1 MNWKFLSLPPCV
13 VCVRASASEPLDSRW
28 STPLEVGP
36 TRDLRRRRRLG
47 FGAATSVDLRSKY
60 SRIGRSSTTTTEE
73 QEEQEDKRRRRFYA
87 SCLIISGSFFS
98 AKSSLSA
105 AILSVKSSISAAI
118 LSEEKKRKKER
129 KIGVIGR
136 NLLYQNSV
144 KIGGIKLRI
153 RSCTCSR
160 VSPST
165 LLSGGKQGATA
176 ACKTCRGRPLV
187 DGIRP
192 SSAGMTGMTSTVG
205 LELTNFLN
213 PDLTWK
219 KVSKGYRRNRK
230 PVAKFLTAGVELAD
244 KSPRR
249 AEDTT
254 VSDSEKLGVAVL
266 GRRFSD
272 KMENVPIKK
281 RKYNFRSPSP
291 PPRTPSPHSKVA
303 QHASGQGSSPNFS
316 GKRVHLALDTS
327 TASTVSPHGV
337 EGKVL
342 EAMNGKLDFREDFSG
357 IEILAEAACSDSFDV
372 NVDHT
377 VENPV
382 AEESA
387 CRENETPML
396 KEETGVSLE
405 TTNLSPNDTSV
416 QDRVEESSVEDIT
429 PAVEQKSPIL
439 EDNKMVESSVSL
451 SKDRS
456 FWDLNVV
463 MDDWQQPSDIVN
475 VEANT
480 VEGDSKDKSEK
491 LNPLKNG
498 ETERETVETDFVK
511 DDDMVNK
518 LVSSEVHGKTDA
530 HSDSRG
536 SSFGSNRQDNH
547 LEACSGLDHNHDEC
561 GVDGKPSAQVV
572 RIDQCLSNGPYPS
585 NMESSTSPP
594 SLEEKT
600 KTGLID
606 RIACVENV
614 QVEEQHDV
622 ASPYVPALDGVTH
635 EVDST
640 ALKVDDEDSAR
651 ASSLN
656 NETSVPQEV
665 SSVENCKP
673 SSTDS
678 IKVEPVCE
686 VEKADV
692 SNVSLSCE
700 DVSTSSAPVEEVQ
713 PIVAEEKNPLADEA
727 FPSHTSEIDSSVHAG
742 SEEVIHVS
750 SGNLTATVEP
760 VSGFTTQEDCI
771 DYAPT
776 KSLGEINNE
785 DPNDEIR
792 ESDAAQNDKESVI
805 GAENSRELQAGYDSQ
820 FEDGE
825 LRETDVRCWNE
836 NEGDSA
842 EIEQVDYES
851 ECDGERLCVS
861 EAEGSE
867 NKMKFESGSTQ
878 GFSDVTEKKIEECIL
893 GDASRDHLTSSK
905 IRTLEATDG
914 SKLKKDGVDCEDG
927 ANSKDFGSN
936 AGYRRG
942 LLSRTEGSLSSDTI
956 PRSGSDNCEDL
967 FPHSEREAA
976 SKSMEGDRSTM
987 QMRCRSPGG
996 GDGHI
1001 VNTRQLSNYDGF
1013 YGSGRPRPRSIV
1025 ESRGRYVMAS
1035 DCTISEA
1042 TGVEGFENRVRR
1054 QYLSS
1059 SSNSVYRQ
1067 FNRRSLAYRD
1077 DTNGIH
1083 GGAPHS
1089 NNPDRSR
1096 FRRYPQGVSRDF
1108 REDYHRPMYNY
1119 STDHMPHRMARRER
1133 SISPVGGGRINYAQP
1148 YKKSRSRSRSRSPNS
1163 RLLLRERNE
1172 GRRRSRSPNFRPV
1185 RMDKVSLPFQKRFAA
1200 DFEEGFISPPRKR
1213 FSPPHN
1219 SQFDDQIPDL
1229 DNFRS
1234 PNFRPVR
1241 MERMRMPFPKQ
1252 HFAADYEEGFISPP
1266 RKRFS
1271 PQRNSQF
1278 DERIPTFR
1286 PPNFRPVRADRARLP
1301 FQKHFTADDEEG
1313 YISPPRKRFSP
1324 QNNSRFDDRMDNFRD
1339 RKSPVRNFRQQ
1350 GQRYDR
1356 FPRRFPDMGGAGRG
1370 GGYNKYEGGGEDDRR
1385 KQGSRFDMIPRR
1397 RFDDTADGGVG
1408 GPGGSVGRRMTTEDE

>member
-1 MNWKFLSLPPCV
+1 
-13 VCVRASASEPLDSRW
+13 
-28 STPLEVGP
+28 
-36 TRDLRRRRRLG
+36 
-47 FGAATSVDLRSKY
+47 
-60 SRIGRSSTTTTEE
+60 
-73 QEEQEDKRRRRFYA
+73 
-87 SCLIISGSFFS
+87 
-98 AKSSLSA
+98 
-105 AILSVKSSISAAI
+105 
-118 LSEEKKRKKER
+118 
-129 KIGVIGR
+129 
-136 NLLYQNSV
+136 
-144 KIGGIKLRI
+144 
-153 RSCTCSR
+153 
-160 VSPST
+160 
-165 LLSGGKQGATA
+165 
-176 ACKTCRGRPLV
+176 
-187 DGIRP
+187 
-192 SSAGMTGMTSTVG
+192 MTGMTSTVG

-230 PVAKFLTAGVELAD
+230 PVAKFLTAGLELAD

-249 AEDTT
+249 AEDAT

-281 RKYNFRSPSP
+281 RKYNFWSPSP

-303 QHASGQGSSPNFS
+303 QHASGQGASPNSS
-316 GKRVHLALDTS
+316 GKRVHLAVDTS
-327 TASTVSPHGV
+327 TAAIVSPLGV
-337 EGKVL
+337 DGKVL

-357 IEILAEAACSDSFDV
+357 IEMLAEAACSDSIDV

-387 CRENETPML
+387 CRENDSPML
-396 KEETGVSLE
+396 KEDTGVSLE
-405 TTNLSPNDTSV
+405 TTNLSPNDDTSV
-416 QDRVEESSVEDIT
+416 QDRVEESSVEDTT
-429 PAVEQKSPIL
+429 PAVEQKSPCL
-439 EDNKMVESSVSL
+439 KDNKMVESSVSL

-480 VEGDSKDKSEK
+480 VESDSVDKSEK
-491 LNPLKNG
+491 LNVLKNG
-498 ETERETVETDFVK
+498 ETDRETVETDVVK
-511 DDDMVNK
+511 DDDLVNK
-518 LVSSEVHGKTDA
+518 LVSSEVHRKTDV
-530 HSDSRG
+530 HSDSGG

-547 LEACSGLDHNHDEC
+547 LEACSGLDDNHDEC
-561 GVDGKPSAQVV
+561 GVDGKPSAEVV
-572 RIDQCLSNGPYPS
+572 RVDQCLSNGPYPS

-594 SLEEKT
+594 LEEKT

-622 ASPYVPALDGVTH
+622 ASPYVPPALDGVTH

-640 ALKVDDEDSAR
+640 ALKVGDEDSAR
-651 ASSLN
+651 AFSLN
-656 NETSVPQEV
+656 NETSVPQEA
-665 SSVENCKP
+665 SCIENCKP
-673 SSTDS
+673 SSTVS
-678 IKVEPVCE
+678 PAVEPVCE

-692 SNVSLSCE
+692 SNVSLRCE
-700 DVSTSSAPVEEVQ
+700 DVSTSSAPFEEVQ
-713 PIVAEEKNPLADEA
+713 PIVAEEKNPLADDA

-742 SEEVIHVS
+742 SEEAIYVS

-760 VSGFTTQEDCI
+760 VSGFTAQEDCI

-776 KSLGEINNE
+776 KILGEINNE
-785 DPNDEIR
+785 DPNNEIR
-792 ESDAAQNDKESVI
+792 EFDAAQNDKGNVI
-805 GAENSRELQAGYDSQ
+805 GVKNSSELQAGYDSQ

-825 LRETDVRCWNE
+825 LRETDVRCWHE
-836 NEGDSA
+836 NEGDST

-867 NKMKFESGSTQ
+867 NKMKFESGSNQ
-878 GFSDVTEKKIEECIL
+878 GFSDVTEKRIEVCII

-905 IRTLEATDG
+905 IRSLEATDG
-914 SKLKKDGVDCEDG
+914 SKLKKYGVDCEDVV
-927 ANSKDFGSN
+927 NSKDFGSN
-936 AGYRRG
+936 VVGYRRG
-942 LLSRTEGSLSSDTI
+942 LLSRTEGPLSSDTLQ
-956 PRSGSDNCEDL
+956 RSGSDNCEDL
-967 FPHSEREAA
+967 FPRSEREAA
-976 SKSMEGDRSTM
+976 FKSMEGDRSTL

-996 GDGHI
+996 GDI
-1001 VNTRQLSNYDGF
+1001 VNTRQLHNYDGF

-1025 ESRGRYVMAS
+1025 ESRGGYVMAS
-1035 DCTISEA
+1035 DRSISEA

-1059 SSNSVYRQ
+1059 SSNGVCRS
-1067 FNRRSLAYRD
+1067 FNRRSLAFRD

-1083 GGAPHS
+1083 GGAPPVRDG

-1108 REDYHRPMYNY
+1108 REDYHRPMSNY

-1133 SISPVGGGRINYAQP
+1133 SISPIGGGRINYGQAQP
-1148 YKKSRSRSRSRSPNS
+1148 YKKSRSRSRSRSPPNS
-1163 RLLLRERNE
+1163 RFLLRERNE
-1172 GRRRSRSPNFRPV
+1172 GSRRRSRSPNFRPV
-1185 RMDKVSLPFQKRFAA
+1185 RVDRVSLPFQKRFAA
-1200 DFEEGFISPPRKR
+1200 DFEEGFISPLRKR

-1219 SQFDDQIPDL
+1219 SQFEDQIPDL

-1234 PNFRPVR
+1234 PNFRSVR
-1241 MERMRMPFPKQ
+1241 MERMRMSFQKQ
-1252 HFAADYEEGFISPP
+1252 HFAADYEEGFISSP

-1278 DERIPTFR
+1278 DERMPAFR
-1286 PPNFRPVRADRARLP
+1286 QPNFRPVRADRARLP
-1301 FQKHFTADDEEG
+1301 FQKHFPADDEEG

-1324 QNNSRFDDRMDNFRD
+1324 QNNSRFDDRIDNFRD

-1356 FPRRFPDMGGAGRG
+1356 FPRRFSDMGGTGRG

-1397 RFDDTADGGVG
+1397 RFDDTADGG
-1408 GPGGSVGRRMTTEDE
+1408 PGGSVGRRMTTEDE